1 MTVELHLTSYRPSIS
16 VITGNCGMNSDGGVM
31 TILDADLAGTWVS
44 RWDAQ
49 QELYVADREER
60 FAVIGDVV
68 DHALDGHAGTVLDL
82 GCGPGSLSGRLAAR
96 LPGSRIVGL
105 DGDPLLLALAQA
117 RYGSTVEFVDA
128 DLTAPTWPD
137 LVPDVLDAA
146 VSTTALH
153 WLSPEQLARLYRILA
168 TLLRPG
174 GVFVDGDHRGLGD
187 PALDELA
194 GHVREARA
202 ARAGV
207 TDREDWTT
215 WWDAAGNDP
224 ALTEL
229 AGQRAQRAVAHH
241 PDTRLPV
248 AEQVRL
254 LRAAGF
260 GSAGPIWQSG
270 DDFVLV
276 AVR

>member
-1 MTVELHLTSYRPSIS
+1 MTTTPTR
-16 VITGNCGMNSDGGVM
+16 
-31 TILDADLAGTWVS
+31 LDAEHAGVWVR

-49 QELYVADREER
+49 QELYIADREER

-68 DHALDGHAGTVLDL
+68 EHTLAGRQGTVLDL

-105 DGDPLLLALAQA
+105 DGDPLLLALARA
-117 RYGSTVEFVDA
+117 HYGDTVDFVDA
-128 DLTAPTWPD
+128 DLCADTWPA

-153 WLSPEQLARLYRILA
+153 WLSPERLAEVYRVLGGKI
-168 TLLRPG
+168 RPG
-174 GVFVDGDHRGLGD
+174 GVFVDGDHRGLD
-187 PALDELA
+187 DTTLDA
-194 GHVREARA
+194 MARHIREARA
-202 ARAGV
+202 TRAGV
-207 TDREDWTT
+207 TDHEDWTT

-224 ALTEL
+224 ALADL
-229 AGQRAQRAVAHH
+229 FGQRERRAIAHH
-241 PDTRLPV
+241 PDTRLPIGR
-248 AEQVRL
+248 QMDM

-260 GSAGPIWQSG
+260 RRVGQVWQSG

>member
-1 MTVELHLTSYRPSIS
+1 MTT
-16 VITGNCGMNSDGGVM
+16 
-31 TILDADLAGTWVS
+31 LDTDLAGAWVR

-68 DHALDGHAGTVLDL
+68 DHTLDGRTGTVLDL

-117 RYGSTVEFVDA
+117 RYGDTVEFVDA
-128 DLTAPTWPD
+128 DLTTPTWPD
-137 LVPDVLDAA
+137 HVPDVLDAA

-153 WLSPEQLARLYRILA
+153 WLTPDQLADVYRVLA
-168 TLLRPG
+168 ARLRPG
-174 GVFVDGDHRGLGD
+174 GVIVDGDHRGLD
-187 PALDELA
+187 DADLDALA
-194 GHVREARA
+194 RHVRDARA
-202 ARAGV
+202 ARVGV
-207 TDREDWTT
+207 ADHEDWTT
-215 WWDAAGNDP
+215 WWDAAGRDP
-224 ALTEL
+224 ALAEL
-229 AGQRAQRAVAHH
+229 LGQRSVRPIAHH
-241 PDTRLPV
+241 PDTRLPIGRQI
-248 AEQVRL
+248 EL

-260 GSAGPIWQSG
+260 RGAGPVWQSG

-276 AVR
+276 GIR